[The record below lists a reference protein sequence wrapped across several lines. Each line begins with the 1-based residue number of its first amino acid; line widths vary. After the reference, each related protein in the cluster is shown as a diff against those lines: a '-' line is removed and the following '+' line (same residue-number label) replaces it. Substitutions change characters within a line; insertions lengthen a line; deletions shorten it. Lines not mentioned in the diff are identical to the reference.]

1 MTTKYPI
8 ILVHGLF
15 MKPRFFR
22 VFKYIQENLKKA
34 GYRVY
39 IADTDGVGTIEN
51 NAVQLEGQIGEI
63 LKKEGAE
70 KVNIIAHSKGGL
82 ESIYLIENMGAG
94 DKVASLTT
102 ICTPHRGSAVASWV
116 TGLPSFILYIF
127 VFFCNLFYRILGDKQ
142 PDFLT
147 ACRQLNSREN
157 SKNTLD
163 CFHGVYCQSYSST
176 MKNAAA
182 DPVLSIPYMISV
194 RYEKDFSD
202 GMVSRSSAKFAE
214 YKGDCIDDS
223 ISHNEIV
230 CYLTRRSKKKK
241 VVRFYIELCEDLAK
255 RGY

>member
-1 MTTKYPI
+1 MATKYPI
-8 ILVHGLF
+8 ILAHGLF

-22 VFKYIQENLKKA
+22 IFKHIQKNLAKA

-51 NAVQLEGQIGEI
+51 NAIQLEGQIKEI
-63 LKKEGAE
+63 LKNEGAE
-70 KVNIIAHSKGGL
+70 KINIIAHSKGGL
-82 ESIYLIENMGAG
+82 ESVYMIEKLSSGSL
-94 DKVASLTT
+94 VASLTT
-102 ICTPHRGSAVASWV
+102 ICTPYRGSGVASWL
-116 TGLPSFILYIF
+116 TGLPSFILRII
-127 VFFCNLFYRILGDKQ
+127 VFFCNLFYRILGDKR

-147 ACRQLNSREN
+147 ACRQLNSREL
-157 SKNTLD
+157 KAEALAYPEKI
-163 CFHGVYCQSYSST
+163 YCQSYSST

-182 DPVLSIPYMISV
+182 DPVLSLPYMIST

-230 CYLTRRSKKKK
+230 CYMTRKSKKDR
-241 VVRFYIELCEDLAK
+241 VVRFYIELCEDLVK